1 MPIVLNGSTGE
12 TFPTWTTATRP
23 ATPNAGQTGFN
34 TTLGVLET
42 YNGVLWSPDS
52 PIILNGKTL
61 TASYTIPSNYGA
73 HSVGP
78 ITLAN
83 GVSLTVSAN
92 SKYVVL

>member
-1 MPIVLNGSTGE
+1 MAIVLNGTTGE

-23 ATPNAGQTGFN
+23 ATPSTGQTGFN

-73 HSVGP
+73 LSVGP
-78 ITLAN
+78 VTLAN
-83 GVSLTVSAN
+83 GVSITVSAN